1 MSSPNLDYLTGS
13 LAAYLPNMLLFFPE
27 VVFSMPF
34 RVAAL
39 EFSNL
44 QVSSYTAVVSS
55 GPSKGFIYSAAVA
68 RVALSGA
75 VLVYGF

>member
-1 MSSPNLDYLTGS
+1 MSSPNLDYLTGF

-27 VVFSMPF
+27 VPFSMSF

-44 QVSSYTAVVSS
+44 QVSSHISVVNS
-55 GPSKGFIYSAAVA
+55 GSSKGFICSAVVA

>member
-13 LAAYLPNMLLFFPE
+13 LAAYLPKMLLFFPE
-27 VVFSMPF
+27 VALSMSF

-39 EFSNL
+39 EFSKL
-44 QVSSYTAVVSS
+44 QVSSYIAVVNS
-55 GPSKGFIYSAAVA
+55 GPSKRFIYSAAVA
-68 RVALSGA
+68 RIALSGA